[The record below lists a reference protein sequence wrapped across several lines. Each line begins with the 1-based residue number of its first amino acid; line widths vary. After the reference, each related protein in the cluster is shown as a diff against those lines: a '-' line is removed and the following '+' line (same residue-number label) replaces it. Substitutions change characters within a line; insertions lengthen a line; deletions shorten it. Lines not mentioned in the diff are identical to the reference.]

1 MVHAETLSHI
11 SRLCNLLL
19 HLCHL
24 MDKSSSATAVTIL
37 VVDDEHGVREIIAE
51 GLELAGY
58 NVLQAGSGEDALRIL
73 DRRPDLR
80 LVVSDVR
87 MPGISGIE
95 LARSIV
101 ATGRQLKVIL
111 ISGFF
116 MSETLDIP
124 YLLKPFRM
132 AELESVVAA
141 QLAA

>member
-1 MVHAETLSHI
+1 LVHAETLSHI
-11 SRLCNLLL
+11 GRLCNLLL
-19 HLCHL
+19 HSHCLV
-24 MDKSSSATAVTIL
+24 DKSFSTAAVTIL

-58 NVLQAGSGEDALRIL
+58 NVLQAGSGEDALQIL
-73 DRRPDLR
+73 DRHPDLR

-116 MSETLDIP
+116 MSETLNIP
-124 YLLKPFRM
+124 CLLKPFRM